1 MQSGA
6 QSAWDL
12 EEEEVQVAH
21 GQRASEPTPQREI
34 TQCHLAI
41 TTADLFRPHGVKGEM
56 SERACVSGGIG
67 SVLGKTLHCRL

>member
-1 MQSGA
+1 MQSCA
-6 QSAWDL
+6 QSVWDL

-41 TTADLFRPHGVKGEM
+41 TTADFSAHTCELLIREDSDVGE
-56 SERACVSGGIG
+56 G
-67 SVLGKTLHCRL
+67 SNPTVTRGF